1 MECPDSENISIE
13 NISTYLDDDLIEPA
27 ADIALEIQV

>member
-1 MECPDSENISIE
+1 MECPDSENILIE

-27 ADIALEIQV
+27 ADVALEIQV